1 VTIADEIPGAH
12 YFVVEPSGEQ
22 LLELARLV
30 DMGQLRPEIDS
41 VCLLTE
47 ARAAFCGQH
56 RPRQARASSSSPDSP
71 ARVRSQSWS
80 LVTLLHPPARRRQL
94 FLSRWPGP
102 FAASRCV
109 KRSLSQNSGLT
120 SANSESYSIDHL
132 SEEPGAGAEV
142 ETSVS
147 GARQTVAQARTE
159 RHVSLPEQIFGQI
172 VTES

>member
-1 VTIADEIPGAH
+1 MTIADEIPGAH

-80 LVTLLHPPARRRQL
+80 LVTLLHPPRSPKTVVPLALAR
-94 FLSRWPGP
+94 S
-102 FAASRCV
+102 FAASRCA

-120 SANSESYSIDHL
+120 SANSEGYSIDHL